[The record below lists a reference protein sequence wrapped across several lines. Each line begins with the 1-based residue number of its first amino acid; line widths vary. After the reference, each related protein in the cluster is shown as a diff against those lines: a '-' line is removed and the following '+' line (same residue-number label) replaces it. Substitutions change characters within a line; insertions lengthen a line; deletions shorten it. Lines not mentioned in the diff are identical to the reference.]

1 LPCSSF
7 ASLSLS
13 LFRSRLSREG
23 DVRCAALLFLCRC
36 SGWPDVC
43 ILVCLGGGIEE
54 AHSCEV
60 VRCLAVGQY
69 AKQAEEIS

>member
-1 LPCSSF
+1 M
-7 ASLSLS
+7 
-13 LFRSRLSREG
+13 
-23 DVRCAALLFLCRC
+23 RCAALLFLCRC

-69 AKQAEEIS
+69 AKQAEEISSCPDRHVACYIEINR